1 MTVGPAPA
9 RQASWDWRAAGNF
22 IGGGAG
28 GGLVVAAVLSGVP
41 GTALPVLV
49 AIGATL
55 VALGL
60 TCVWLEIGRPLR
72 ALHVFFNPRTSW
84 MSREAIAATLLLIAA
99 AGVVAGM
106 RVLVP
111 FAALCA
117 LAFVGCQACML
128 RASRGIA
135 TWREPR
141 VVPLIVLTALAEG
154 TGLLVATG
162 LVGGGWHATLA
173 VLVVARFAVWH
184 LYRRAVA
191 PVAAKDALV
200 ALDGAGRVLLL
211 AGTLLPLALV
221 AWVPAVAGLA
231 ATLAGSYLKFVLV
244 TRAGFNQGFTLVH
257 VPVRGVRRHSGD

>member
-128 RASRGIA
+128 RASAASRRGA
-135 TWREPR
+135 S
-141 VVPLIVLTALAEG
+141 
-154 TGLLVATG
+154 
-162 LVGGGWHATLA
+162 
-173 VLVVARFAVWH
+173 
-184 LYRRAVA
+184 RASC
-191 PVAAKDALV
+191 
-200 ALDGAGRVLLL
+200 R
-211 AGTLLPLALV
+211 
-221 AWVPAVAGLA
+221 
-231 ATLAGSYLKFVLV
+231 
-244 TRAGFNQGFTLVH
+244 
-257 VPVRGVRRHSGD
+257 

>member
-1 MTVGPAPA
+1 M
-9 RQASWDWRAAGNF
+9 
-22 IGGGAG
+22 
-28 GGLVVAAVLSGVP
+28 
-41 GTALPVLV
+41 
-49 AIGATL
+49 
-55 VALGL
+55 
-60 TCVWLEIGRPLR
+60 
-72 ALHVFFNPRTSW
+72 
-84 MSREAIAATLLLIAA
+84 
-99 AGVVAGM
+99 
-106 RVLVP
+106 
-111 FAALCA
+111 
-117 LAFVGCQACML
+117 
-128 RASRGIA
+128 
-135 TWREPR
+135 
-141 VVPLIVLTALAEG
+141 PLIVLTALAEG